1 MDILCPTRLFLD
13 NKWTE
18 YDIGHFCN
26 GHGEPRPGKEADA
39 GKTHAAPFYTRVVTN
54 QLRYGPLS
62 KDFLPVPSPA
72 NLHGGNVRALY
83 GLGINT
89 LAVDYIDPL
98 QMREHVWAWDASL
111 DVAELHRANGTLCVV
126 MRTNTTTWSVAPCR
140 ETHPALCQHAE
151 NLEVFVKGALLSN
164 PQLAIPSL
172 HEDSSLE
179 WSSEHFCPE
188 GYVFSPPTTTW
199 GRDGEMRDRRQQLFA
214 SRAVNEAEAEV
225 WVGFRLEPYY
235 FLCSCLFHPQIVSFV
250 VVVLAKIS

>member
-1 MDILCPTRLFLD
+1 M
-13 NKWTE
+13 
-18 YDIGHFCN
+18 
-26 GHGEPRPGKEADA
+26 
-39 GKTHAAPFYTRVVTN
+39 VTN

-62 KDFLPVPSPA
+62 KDFLPAPSPA
-72 NLHGGNVRALY
+72 NLHEGNVRALY

-89 LAVDYIDPL
+89 LATDYIDPL

-111 DVAELHRANGTLCVV
+111 DVAEVRRANGTLCVV

-140 ETHPALCQHAE
+140 ETRPALCQHAE
-151 NLEVFVKGALLSN
+151 NLDVFVKGALLSN
-164 PQLAIPSL
+164 PQLAIPLL
-172 HEDSSLE
+172 HEDSSLA
-179 WSSEHFCPE
+179 WSSEHVCPE

-214 SRAVNEAEAEV
+214 ARAVNEAEAEM

-250 VVVLAKIS
+250 VVVLVKIS